1 MPLRVCF
8 IASEVAPLAKTGGL
22 ADVAGAL
29 GKYLHAAGHDVRVFM
44 PLYRQV
50 DRRALQ
56 LFPVGFLRDI
66 PLQLGA
72 HTLRFSVL
80 TARLPGSQAMIYL
93 IDAPALFDRAA
104 IYGNAPDEH
113 LRFLLLTHAALVSCQ
128 HMGFSPQILHCND
141 WHTGMGP
148 LLLRTVYAWDK
159 LFQGTRSLMSIHNIA
174 YQGVF
179 DAGFRAD
186 TGLGD
191 AVPLLDAG
199 ELAAGRINPLREGI
213 AHADHVSTVSPTYAM
228 EIQTPAYG
236 YGLQDLLARRAGS
249 LTGILNG
256 VDYEEWDPRQ
266 DRFLPLHFNASQLG
280 TKDELKQDFLQR
292 MNLATGARSR
302 LPLLGMVSRLASQK
316 GFDLVMSALPDLLR
330 RHEFCCAV
338 LGSGEPRY
346 EQFFRELAHLHP
358 TRVHFRAGYSEEHA
372 HWIEAASD
380 MFLMPSQYEPCGLNQ
395 MYSLR
400 YGTVP
405 IVRRTGGLADSVQH
419 FDPLTRRGTGVVF
432 NDYDVGGVTWGVET
446 ALSWYS
452 QKTLW
457 RRLVQNAMAQDY
469 SWQTQVE
476 SYVALYERMLAGL
489 PSVSAG

>member
-256 VDYEEWDPRQ
+256 VDYEDWDPRQ

-380 MFLMPSQYEPCGLNQ
+380 
-395 MYSLR
+395 
-400 YGTVP
+400 
-405 IVRRTGGLADSVQH
+405 I
-419 FDPLTRRGTGVVF
+419 
-432 NDYDVGGVTWGVET
+432 VET
-446 ALSWYS
+446 
-452 QKTLW
+452 Q
-457 RRLVQNAMAQDY
+457 R
-469 SWQTQVE
+469 
-476 SYVALYERMLAGL
+476 AG
-489 PSVSAG
+489 SAGNS